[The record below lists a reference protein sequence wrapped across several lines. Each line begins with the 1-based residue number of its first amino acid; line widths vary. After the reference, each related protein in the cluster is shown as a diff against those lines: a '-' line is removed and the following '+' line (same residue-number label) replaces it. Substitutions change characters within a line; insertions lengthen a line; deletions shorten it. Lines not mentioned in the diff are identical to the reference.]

1 MKLPFDPMI
10 SLLGICLKN
19 PETLIQK
26 NICTPMFIAVLF
38 TIAKCSKQPK
48 CPSLDEWIENLWYIY
63 TMEYYTAERKNKFLS
78 FATAWMELEVLM
90 LSAISQL
97 VKGRYHM
104 SSLIRGY
111 NERNKLMSKK
121 KPEAQNH

>member
-1 MKLPFDPMI
+1 MECYSTETKKEFLP
-10 SLLGICLKN
+10 
-19 PETLIQK
+19 
-26 NICTPMFIAVLF
+26 
-38 TIAKCSKQPK
+38 
-48 CPSLDEWIENLWYIY
+48 
-63 TMEYYTAERKNKFLS
+63 
-78 FATAWMELEVLM
+78 FATAWIEQETIM

-121 KPEAQNH
+121 KPEAQNHGIDWQW